1 VRNLPPRLLLALWI
15 DSGRDT
21 TSAGNLSPVIKPMP
35 ADRFLD
41 TNILLYGY
49 DLDAPA
55 KRLVAQSLIEQ
66 AWLQPGRTAISVQV
80 LQEFHVNFV
89 RYGHSAAEATA
100 LVGDFSLWTVV
111 DNSLALLRLGLS
123 MQARWQ
129 LSLWDSMIL
138 AAAQSS
144 GARELLT
151 EDLNHG
157 QDYGGVRV
165 IDPFLP
171 AT

>member
-1 VRNLPPRLLLALWI
+1 
-15 DSGRDT
+15 
-21 TSAGNLSPVIKPMP
+21 MP

-66 AWLQPGRTAISVQV
+66 AWIQPGRTAISVQV

-89 RYGHSAAEATA
+89 RRGHPAAEATA

-111 DNSLALLRLGLS
+111 DNSLAVFRLGLS
-123 MQARWQ
+123 LQARWQ

-144 GARELLT
+144 GAQELLT

-165 IDPFLP
+165 INPFRP
-171 AT
+171 SA

>member
-1 VRNLPPRLLLALWI
+1 
-15 DSGRDT
+15 
-21 TSAGNLSPVIKPMP
+21 MP
-35 ADRFLD
+35 AERFLD

-55 KRLVAQSLIEQ
+55 KRAIAQTLIEE
-66 AWLQPGRTAISVQV
+66 AWLRSGQTAISVQV

-89 RYGHSAAEATA
+89 RRGHLPDEATA
-100 LVGDFSLWTVV
+100 LVGDFSLWPVI
-111 DNSLALLRLGLS
+111 DNSLALFCLGLS
-123 MQARWQ
+123 LQARWQ
-129 LSLWDSMIL
+129 LSLWDALIV
-138 AAAQSS
+138 AAAQTS

-165 IDPFLP
+165 VNPFL
-171 AT
+171 TMDKG